1 MELNK
6 SIKNALESIGSRE
19 DHMEEGIRGL
29 ENRNLEI
36 ILIEE
41 KRELRVNKWK
51 KNLHL
56 YPTLL
61 TAMLRQQVSRGEEK
75 RAASLSKEIIAENF
89 PNLGSELDI
98 QVHWAK
104 RTLSE
109 VHGKEF

>member
-41 KRELRVNKWK
+41 NRELRANKWK
-51 KNLHL
+51 KKFT
-56 YPTLL
+56 P
-61 TAMLRQQVSRGEEK
+61 
-75 RAASLSKEIIAENF
+75 LSNSINSDVKTTGIERRRDES
-89 PNLGSELDI
+89 SEFI
-98 QVHWAK
+98 
-104 RTLSE
+104 
-109 VHGKEF
+109 